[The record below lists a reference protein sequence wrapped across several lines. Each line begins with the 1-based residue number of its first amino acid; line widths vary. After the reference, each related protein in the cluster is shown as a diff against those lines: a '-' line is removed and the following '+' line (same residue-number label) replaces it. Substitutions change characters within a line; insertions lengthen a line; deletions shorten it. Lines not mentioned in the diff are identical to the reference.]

1 VTPLLA
7 PSLVAQLG
15 RHQLV
20 PRQRVRGRF
29 QGAHRS
35 ARLGSSIEF
44 ADVREY
50 VAGDD
55 PRRIDLAA
63 SRRHGRL
70 QVTLTEAE
78 DDAAAQVV
86 VDRSAS
92 MWGGK
97 AQTADRLAAAL
108 ALLGARDGVR
118 LWLSSSAGGRDH
130 LAGGWARGSAALG
143 TAVTLL
149 GTNGARANSPGASA
163 AGANAAGANAAGASG
178 TRWDAVGATGT
189 SRNRAGTTGAGASP
203 AAGADGRAADR
214 PGTGGAGPRVW
225 GPAVT
230 NGDGEPAGRPDL
242 AAAVRRAARI
252 PAHGPLV
259 LLSDLLFD
267 GWEDAIRALGSARRD
282 ALVLQVLARE
292 ELEPQLADDVRYVDV
307 ETGAE
312 VEVGGDERTRDAYA
326 YALATH
332 LAAVEA
338 ACTSIGAAHL
348 LVPDDADLAH
358 VLLVELPALGLVR

>member
-7 PSLVAQLG
+7 PALVAQLG

-35 ARLGSSIEF
+35 ARLGASVEF

-63 SRRHGRL
+63 SRRHRRL

-78 DDAAAQVV
+78 DDASAQLV

-92 MWGGK
+92 MLGGK
-97 AQTADRLAAAL
+97 RDVADRLAAAL

-118 LWLSSSAGGRDH
+118 LWLAGTRDGRDH
-130 LAGGWARGSAALG
+130 LMGGWARGPAALG

-149 GTNGARANSPGASA
+149 APGRAA
-163 AGANAAGANAAGASG
+163 AGAAATETADAVEAEGTAAVEAAAAAEVGDDGAAAGPVTVLEG
-178 TRWDAVGATGT
+178 T
-189 SRNRAGTTGAGASP
+189 
-203 AAGADGRAADR
+203 
-214 PGTGGAGPRVW
+214 
-225 GPAVT
+225 
-230 NGDGEPAGRPDL
+230 PAGRPDL
-242 AAAVRRAARI
+242 AAAVRRAARTA
-252 PAHGPLV
+252 AHGPLV
-259 LLSDLLFD
+259 LISDLLFD
-267 GWEDAIRALGSARRD
+267 GWQDVVRALGSARRD
-282 ALVLQVLARE
+282 ALVLQVLARD
-292 ELEPQLADDVRYVDV
+292 ELDPQLAEDVRYVDV

-312 VEVGGDERTRDAYA
+312 VEVGGDEGTRDAYA
-326 YALATH
+326 AALADH
-332 LAAVEA
+332 RAAVEG
-338 ACTSIGAAHL
+338 ACTELGAAHL
-348 LVPDDADLAH
+348 LVPDDADLVR
-358 VLLVELPALGLVR
+358 VLLVDLPALGLVR

>member
-1 VTPLLA
+1 VTALLA

-35 ARLGSSIEF
+35 ARLGASVEF

-50 VAGDD
+50 VPGDD
-55 PRRIDLAA
+55 PRRIDLSA

-78 DDAAAQVV
+78 DDAAAQVI

-92 MWGGK
+92 MDGGK
-97 AQTADRLAAAL
+97 ARTADRLAAAL

-118 LWLSSSAGGRDH
+118 LWLSSTAGGRE
-130 LAGGWARGSAALG
+130 LLGGGWARGSAALG
-143 TAVTLL
+143 TAITLL
-149 GTNGARANSPGASA
+149 G
-163 AGANAAGANAAGASG
+163 AGAGAG
-178 TRWDAVGATGT
+178 
-189 SRNRAGTTGAGASP
+189 TGAGAGSV
-203 AAGADGRAADR
+203 ADEGRGSATGDDGARDAGAAR
-214 PGTGGAGPRVW
+214 
-225 GPAVT
+225 
-230 NGDGEPAGRPDL
+230 GDDAPAGRPDL
-242 AAAVRRAARI
+242 AAAVRRAART

-259 LLSDLLFD
+259 LISDLLFD
-267 GWEDAIRALGSARRD
+267 GWPEAVRALGAARRD
-282 ALVLQVLARE
+282 ALVLQVLSRD
-292 ELEPQLADDVRYVDV
+292 ELEPVVTDDARFVDR

-312 VEVGGDERTRDAYA
+312 VEVGGDERTREAYA
-326 YALATH
+326 RALATH

-338 ACTSIGAAHL
+338 ACTQLGAAHL
-348 LVPDDADLAH
+348 LVPEDADLAH
-358 VLLVELPALGLVR
+358 VLLAELPALGLVR

>member
-1 VTPLLA
+1 VIPLLA
-7 PSLVAQLG
+7 PSLVGQLG

-35 ARLGSSIEF
+35 ARLGASVEF

-55 PRRIDLAA
+55 PRRIDLSA

-78 DDAAAQVV
+78 DDAAAQVI

-92 MWGGK
+92 MQGGK
-97 AQTADRLAAAL
+97 ARTADRLAAAL

-118 LWLSSSAGGRDH
+118 LWLSSSAGGREH
-130 LAGGWARGSAALG
+130 LGGGWARGSAALG

-149 GTNGARANSPGASA
+149 GAAEDDDGA
-163 AGANAAGANAAGASG
+163 AG
-178 TRWDAVGATGT
+178 TPT
-189 SRNRAGTTGAGASP
+189 S
-203 AAGADGRAADR
+203 
-214 PGTGGAGPRVW
+214 
-225 GPAVT
+225 
-230 NGDGEPAGRPDL
+230 NGDSEPAGRPDL
-242 AAAVRRAARI
+242 AAAVRRAART

-259 LLSDLLFD
+259 LISDLLFE
-267 GWEDAIRALGSARRD
+267 GWDDTVRALGSARRD
-282 ALVLQVLARE
+282 ALVLQVLARD
-292 ELEPQLADDVRYVDV
+292 ELEPHLADDVRYVDV

-312 VEVGGDERTRDAYA
+312 VEVGGDERTREAYA
-326 YALATH
+326 DALASH
-332 LAAVEA
+332 LGAVES

-348 LVPDDADLAH
+348 LVPEDADLAH
-358 VLLVELPALGLVR
+358 VLLAELPALGLVR

>member
-1 VTPLLA
+1 VTPLL
-7 PSLVAQLG
+7 PPMLVGQLG

-35 ARLGSSIEF
+35 ARLGTSIEF

-55 PRRIDLAA
+55 PRRIDLSA

-92 MWGGK
+92 MRGGK
-97 AQTADRLAAAL
+97 ALTADRLAAAL

-118 LWLSSSAGGRDH
+118 LWLSSTDHGGER
-130 LAGGWARGSAALG
+130 LGGGWARGSAALG

-149 GTNGARANSPGASA
+149 GTER
-163 AGANAAGANAAGASG
+163 
-178 TRWDAVGATGT
+178 
-189 SRNRAGTTGAGASP
+189 P
-203 AAGADGRAADR
+203 ADDG
-214 PGTGGAGPRVW
+214 
-225 GPAVT
+225 
-230 NGDGEPAGRPDL
+230 PAGRPDL
-242 AAAVRRAARI
+242 AAVVRRAART

-259 LLSDLLFD
+259 LISDLLFD
-267 GWEDAIRALGSARRD
+267 GWEDTIVALGAARRD
-282 ALVLQVLARE
+282 ALVLQVLARD
-292 ELEPQLADDVRYVDV
+292 ELEPPPTDDVRFVDA
-307 ETGAE
+307 ETGDA
-312 VEVGGDERTRDAYA
+312 VEVGGDERAREAYA
-326 YALATH
+326 RVLVGH

-338 ACTSIGAAHL
+338 ACTRFGAAHL
-348 LVPDDADLAH
+348 LVPEDADLAH
-358 VLLVELPALGLVR
+358 VLLAELPALGLVR

>member
-1 VTPLLA
+1 VTPLLSPA
-7 PSLVAQLG
+7 LVGQLG

-35 ARLGSSIEF
+35 ARLGTSIEF

-55 PRRIDLAA
+55 PRRIDLSA

-92 MWGGK
+92 MRGGK
-97 AQTADRLAAAL
+97 ALTADRLAAAL

-118 LWLSSSAGGRDH
+118 LWLSSTDHGRER
-130 LAGGWARGSAALG
+130 LGGGWARGSAALG

-149 GTNGARANSPGASA
+149 GTDRPD
-163 AGANAAGANAAGASG
+163 AGD
-178 TRWDAVGATGT
+178 RTGGED
-189 SRNRAGTTGAGASP
+189 RAGTSEHRGSVGEHRGSVGEHRRSVGEHRGAP
-203 AAGADGRAADR
+203 ADDG
-214 PGTGGAGPRVW
+214 
-225 GPAVT
+225 
-230 NGDGEPAGRPDL
+230 PAGRPDL
-242 AAAVRRAARI
+242 AAVVRRAART

-259 LLSDLLFD
+259 LISDLLFD
-267 GWEDAIRALGSARRD
+267 AWEDAVVALGSARRD
-282 ALVLQVLARE
+282 ALVLQVLARD
-292 ELEPQLADDVRYVDV
+292 ELEPPPTDDVRFVDA
-307 ETGAE
+307 ETGDT
-312 VEVGGDERTRDAYA
+312 VEVGGDERAREAYA
-326 YALATH
+326 RVLAGH

-338 ACTSIGAAHL
+338 ACTRFGAAHL
-348 LVPDDADLAH
+348 LVPEDADLAR
-358 VLLVELPALGLVR
+358 VLLAELPALGLVR